1 MSKTKG
7 FLFDLN
13 GTMIDDMQ
21 YHVKVWHRIFNEL
34 GANISM
40 ERMKAESYG
49 KNHEVIERV
58 MPGRF
63 SEEEKTEMSFA
74 KERQYQKEY
83 KPHLN
88 LIDGLDLFLEKA
100 YQQNIKMAIGSAAIM
115 FNIDF
120 VLDGLDLRKYFS
132 VIVSADDVKKSKPDP
147 ETYLKCAEAL
157 KVSPD
162 ECNVFEDAPKGVESA
177 QNAGMRSV
185 VLTILH
191 EQHEFDQYKNI
202 VAFGKDYKEKDILNF
217 FGDSFK

>member
-1 MSKTKG
+1 MNYKA

-21 YHVKVWHRIFNEL
+21 YHVEAWHRIFNEL

-63 SEEEKTEMSFA
+63 SDEKKTKMSFA
-74 KERQYQKEY
+74 KERQYQKEF
-83 KPHLN
+83 KPHLK
-88 LIDGLDLFLEKA
+88 LIDGLDVFLEKA

-115 FNIDF
+115 FNVDF
-120 VLDGLDLRKYFS
+120 VLDGLDLRKYFP
-132 VIVSADDVKKSKPDP
+132 VIVSADDVKHSKPDP
-147 ETYLKCAEAL
+147 ETFLKCAESL
-157 KVSPD
+157 NVSPQ
-162 ECNVFEDAPKGVESA
+162 ECIVFEDAPKGVESA

-191 EQHEFDQYKNI
+191 EQHEFDRYKNI
-202 VAFGKDYKEKDILNF
+202 VAFCKDYKDKSLPNF
-217 FGDSFK
+217 FGKKFN